1 MEKII
6 KIGINA
12 LGPVSSDTGGRTY
25 LINLSRNLAPLL
37 ENEEIFFFVS
47 PGESTILHTANDR
60 YRLIEID
67 KSLSTVQRIRREH
80 FSLPGLI
87 KKHDIDV
94 MYYPGNF
101 ASWKCPV
108 PYVLAIRSM
117 LVYNRPDDSSVSR
130 IKKAYRRYL
139 LPRSARNA
147 ANIIT
152 PSEHTKREII
162 DFLKAD
168 EQKIH
173 AIPHG
178 IDVSLFS
185 QPKNDSAAQL
195 VFPSHHVQKPFILY
209 VSALWEYKNHD
220 KLILAF
226 RDLLQM
232 HHLPHQ
238 LVLVGQGMNSF
249 EGYAHLIKRL
259 ITDSRLDDRVRMIG
273 FLPHEE
279 LVHLY
284 QNADVF
290 AFPSLTESFGNPLFE
305 AMAAGTPVI
314 SSNTHAMT
322 DLTGN
327 AALHVNPN
335 DTDEFSRSLYRL
347 ITDETLRN
355 TFIQKGREKVN
366 NMSWTQCAR
375 QTLNIIKQS
384 IHTNHEA

>member
-1 MEKII
+1 MEKKF

-25 LINLSRNLAPLL
+25 LINLSRYLEPLL

-47 PGESTILHTANDR
+47 PGESSILHNSNNR
-60 YRLIEID
+60 YRLIKVD
-67 KSLSTVQRIRREH
+67 KSISTFQRIGREN
-80 FSLPGLI
+80 FSLPGLV
-87 KKHDIDV
+87 KKHDLDV

-117 LVYNRPDDSSVSR
+117 LVYNRPDDSSVSSL
-130 IKKAYRRYL
+130 KKMYRRYM
-139 LPRSARNA
+139 LPRSAQNA

-162 DFLKAD
+162 YFLKT
-168 EQKIH
+168 EEKKINV
-173 AIPHG
+173 IPHG

-185 QPKNDSAAQL
+185 QPKNETAAKS
-195 VFPSHHVQKPFILY
+195 VFQAHFIQKPYILY

-226 RDLLQM
+226 RQLIHE

-249 EGYAHLIKRL
+249 EGYAHIIKKLIADNRL
-259 ITDSRLDDRVRMIG
+259 ENRVRMIG
-273 FLPHEE
+273 FLPHED

-284 QNADVF
+284 QSAEVF

-305 AMAAGTPVI
+305 AMAAGTPVLC
-314 SSNTHAMT
+314 SNTHAMT
-322 DLTGN
+322 DLTGD
-327 AALHVNPN
+327 AALPVNPN
-335 DTDEFSRSLYRL
+335 NISEFSRSLHRL
-347 ITDETLRN
+347 ITDDTLRI
-355 TFIQKGREKVN
+355 TFIQKGCEKVN
-366 NMSWTQCAR
+366 NMSWTECAR

-384 IHTNHEA
+384 IYTKS